1 MSTIS
6 LTTKLT
12 LRVCPDCGGHFAI
25 AQDYIDRCF
34 ELGNFRQTWACPYCK
49 TARGFGEGK
58 QQQLEKQIAA
68 AEREKERLGQ
78 TIVAVR
84 QQRENAR
91 AEAEHFRKSRD
102 GMKGALR
109 KLKIRVGR
117 GVCPCCNRT
126 FADLARHMSSKHPEV
141 ATGETP

>member
-1 MSTIS
+1 MGTIS

-49 TARGFGEGK
+49 TVRGYGEGK
-58 QQQLEKQIAA
+58 QQQLEKQLAA

-78 TIVAVR
+78 TIVSVR

-91 AEAEHFRKSRD
+91 AEAAHFRKSRD
-102 GMKGALR
+102 GMKGQLVKVKKA
-109 KLKIRVGR
+109 VAN
-117 GVCPCCNRT
+117 GVCPCCHRH
-126 FADLARHMSSKHPEV
+126 FKDLHRHMIGQHPDFHQEN
-141 ATGETP
+141 A